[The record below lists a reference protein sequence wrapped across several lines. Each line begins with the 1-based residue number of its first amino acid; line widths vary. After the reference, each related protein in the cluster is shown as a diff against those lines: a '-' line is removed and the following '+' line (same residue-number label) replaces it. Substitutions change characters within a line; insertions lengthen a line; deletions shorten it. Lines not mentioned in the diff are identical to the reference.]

1 MNPPG
6 IPEHYILGGFCEVKS
21 EQFRFEAWSR
31 SKLTDTEVLEAFQS
45 WLSRQPHGRIPEK
58 GLLIRLTWQGDL
70 IR

>member
-21 EQFRFEAWSR
+21 EQFRFECWSLN
-31 SKLTDTEVLEAFQS
+31 KLSDEEVMQAFQT
-45 WLSRQPHGRIPEK
+45 WLSRQPHGRIPQ
-58 GLLIRLTWQGDL
+58 GVHLIRLTYHGDL